1 MARCSKKASLLRR
14 RAASWHSSTFVVWP
28 NHRSAPW
35 VRADGGAC
43 GNEWMMCRSRRCRL
57 CLAIIRRCALKMT
70 EAKAFMKSTSRSSR
84 KAERRAFLVQQ
95 ADFYSPPDCRRR
107 KTDVDF
113 EPDQSGRCRGSL
125 ALSAATPMVRT
136 CQSANAA
143 VKRIPDCRELG
154 SLARSKL
161 DRDSAAD
168 CAKAQQFFW

>member
-1 MARCSKKASLLRR
+1 MLKKASLLRR

-43 GNEWMMCRSRRCRL
+43 GNEWMMCRSRRCCP

-84 KAERRAFLVQQ
+84 KGRASRFPGAASRFSFATGL
-95 ADFYSPPDCRRR
+95 SPPKNGRRLR
-107 KTDVDF
+107 AY
-113 EPDQSGRCRGSL
+113 QSGRCRGSL

-136 CQSANAA
+136 SQSANAA
-143 VKRIPDCRELG
+143 VKRIRDCRGLG

-161 DRDSAAD
+161 DRDPAAD
-168 CAKAQQFFW
+168 RAKAQQFFW